1 MPLILN
7 TEDTS
12 EDTTPD
18 EFIGISEIDD
28 FLEE

>member
-1 MPLILN
+1 MPLIPN
-7 TEDTS
+7 TENTS

-18 EFIGISEIDD
+18 EFIGISEIDG

>member
-12 EDTTPD
+12 EDTTLD